1 MARLKIEKHKTAEI
15 ILESALRNFMQ
26 KGFEGTSINDVA
38 DDAKINKSLI
48 YHHFTNKEN
57 LWKAVKE
64 RILES
69 AIPDSALTLNFN
81 QTTLRDF
88 LENFVTFRFQFY
100 ANHPEL
106 VRLVGWQRLESQG
119 KTLTGVT
126 NKKFTEI
133 DQEIISLQKVGQIR
147 KDLKPD
153 VISYLIMSM
162 ASNGFMDKASFLESK
177 KGRDQYLKVIIE
189 SLYKML
195 IPKI

>member
-57 LWKAVKE
+57 LWKAVKG

-69 AIPDSALTLNFN
+69 AIPNSAQTLDFK

-88 LENFVTFRFQFY
+88 LEVFVTFRFQLY
-100 ANHPEL
+100 ATQPDL
-106 VRLVGWQRLESQG
+106 VRLMGWQRLESQG
-119 KTLTGVT
+119 ETLAGVT
-126 NKKFTEI
+126 IKKFTEI
-133 DQEIISLQKVGQIR
+133 DQEIISLQKAGQIR
-147 KDLKPD
+147 KDLKPN

-162 ASNGFMDKASFLESK
+162 ASNGFMDKAPFLELK
-177 KGRDQYLKVIIE
+177 KERDQYLKVIIE
-189 SLYKML
+189 SLN
-195 IPKI
+195 KILSPQT